1 MTFGPALALA
11 AAAAI
16 ILQPLLAASAQAQ
29 EAGPALRIELNAL
42 QPSQSGCRLTFVAT
56 NLLPQDITKA
66 AFEVVLFNKAG
77 MVERL
82 SVFDFQE
89 LPASRTRVRQFALAG
104 ADCAN
109 ISRILVNGATACEGT
124 GVDAKAC
131 GRIET
136 TTKGDVV
143 FSG

>member
-1 MTFGPALALA
+1 MTFGPALPLA

-16 ILQPLLAASAQAQ
+16 LLQPLLAAGARAQD
-29 EAGPALRIELNAL
+29 AGPSLRIELNAL

-56 NLLPQDITKA
+56 NLLSQDIAKA

-82 SVFDFQE
+82 SVFDFQD
-89 LPASRTRVRQFALAG
+89 LPASRMRVRQFALAG

-109 ISRILVNGATACEGT
+109 ISHILINGATACEGT

-131 GRIET
+131 GRIGT
-136 TTKGDVV
+136 TTKSDVV